1 MNLSAMY
8 EKNEINL
15 MVPNSL
21 NIKKV
26 EDYKNKT
33 NYEEKNNKKKSNQD
47 QEFFEK
53 FQ

>member
-15 MVPNSL
+15 KVPNSL
-21 NIKKV
+21 TMKKVV

-33 NYEEKNNKKKSNQD
+33 NYEEKNSKKKASLN
-47 QEFFEK
+47 
-53 FQ
+53 